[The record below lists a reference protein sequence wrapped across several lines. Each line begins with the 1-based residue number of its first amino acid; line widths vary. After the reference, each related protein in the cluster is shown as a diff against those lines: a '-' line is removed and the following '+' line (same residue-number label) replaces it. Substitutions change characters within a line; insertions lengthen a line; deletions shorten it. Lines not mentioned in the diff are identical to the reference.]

1 MKLPKRHQSLLL
13 TKIRLMLRKTI
24 NLNVI
29 NFENVDANVKVKVW

>member
-1 MKLPKRHQSLLL
+1 MKLPKSHQILLL
-13 TKIRLMLRKTI
+13 TKIRLSMRKTI